1 MKNKNISKI
10 DYEPEADV
18 LTLKLSGQK
27 IDYAKEVGNFVIHF
41 TEKNIPVLIEILE
54 ATSFLKKANNLL
66 PKSVFSTKMAV

>member
-1 MKNKNISKI
+1 MNNKNASKI

-18 LTLKLSGQK
+18 LTLELTGQK

-41 TEKNIPVLIEILE
+41 TEQNIPVLVEILE

-66 PKSVFSTKMAV
+66 PKAVYSAKAAV